1 MTESPFFRSQL
12 SKSMDTKNFSRLEA
26 KSLKGAEMKRKVAKS
41 LPCSFFDLSG
51 SQLAESFDWPNAIRP
66 IVFRPNVI
74 RPIVKASE
82 GFALEIINF
91 HQEFLVEGHIS
102 KIKS

>member
-1 MTESPFFRSQL
+1 MTESTFFRSQL

-51 SQLAESFDWPNAIRP
+51 SQLAESFDWPI
-66 IVFRPNVI
+66 VI

>member
-1 MTESPFFRSQL
+1 
-12 SKSMDTKNFSRLEA
+12 MDTKNFSRLEA

-51 SQLAESFDWPNAIRP
+51 SQLAESFDWPIVIRP
-66 IVFRPNVI
+66 IVIWPT
-74 RPIVKASE
+74 VKASE

-102 KIKS
+102 RIKS

>member
-1 MTESPFFRSQL
+1 
-12 SKSMDTKNFSRLEA
+12 
-26 KSLKGAEMKRKVAKS
+26 MKRKVAKS

-66 IVFRPNVI
+66 IV
-74 RPIVKASE
+74 KASE

-91 HQEFLVEGHIS
+91 HQEFLVQGHIS
-102 KIKS
+102 KIKN

>member
-66 IVFRPNVI
+66 NVIRQIIIRPNVI
-74 RPIVKASE
+74 LPIVKDSE
-82 GFALEIINF
+82 GFVLEFINF
-91 HQEFLVEGHIS
+91 HQ
-102 KIKS
+102 